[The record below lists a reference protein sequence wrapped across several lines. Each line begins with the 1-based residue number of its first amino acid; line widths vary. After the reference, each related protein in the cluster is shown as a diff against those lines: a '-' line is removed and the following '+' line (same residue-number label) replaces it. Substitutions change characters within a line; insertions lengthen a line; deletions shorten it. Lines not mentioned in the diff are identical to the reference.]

1 MKINISSSIGINASA
16 SFEFAVVESKN
27 EVDCKNI
34 EITST
39 TSCLSCN
46 AQLSCLAL
54 PVRLVNLYTKAT
66 RSGEVLSFPMMGS
79 RHYGEVVNVRS
90 QECWFWT

>member
-1 MKINISSSIGINASA
+1 MRLHHSNTLRLKVKMSLTVRILKSLQQQVS
-16 SFEFAVVESKN
+16 V
-27 EVDCKNI
+27 
-34 EITST
+34 
-39 TSCLSCN
+39 LSCN
-46 AQLSCLAL
+46 VQLSCLAL